1 MRQSSGTG
9 YPENVEALAAIE
21 LAALAVGAILEWQ
34 RQYPYADHATTPA
47 SRSRA
52 ISASP

>member
-9 YPENVEALAAIE
+9 YPENVEALAAE
-21 LAALAVGAILEWQ
+21 LAALAVGSILELQ
-34 RQYPYADHATTPA
+34 RQHPHADHATTPA